1 MKLLNKLSKT
11 QIEEIE
17 EVLLYAKLSGHPIL
31 TLDIMKIYQEVI
43 LKRMKLQVAF
53 SHGTDMFCM
62 TFNEE
67 DDTVTMYYY
76 PEDEPSLTVSTYGG
90 ITFSSSVMEVT
101 ILVADIEREDNL
113 HSLVNQLNEYI
124 KHGVIA

>member
-124 KHGVIA
+124 KHGVIV